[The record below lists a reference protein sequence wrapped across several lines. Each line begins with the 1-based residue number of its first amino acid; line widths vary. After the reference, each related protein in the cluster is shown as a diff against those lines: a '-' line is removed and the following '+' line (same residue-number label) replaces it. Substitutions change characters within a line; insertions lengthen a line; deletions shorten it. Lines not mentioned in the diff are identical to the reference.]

1 MNKVKIF
8 FVLLISILV
17 LSGCGR
23 HSTIET
29 PQSTPSQPA
38 DQTPGTVQKGVAWAK
53 KYSGV
58 AYFNSIQELADGG
71 YILAGDT
78 SSWDGSTISDILVL
92 KVNSNGEKEWAKA
105 FGRNGG
111 YNGVPVVQSTNDGG
125 YFVAG
130 VTGSY
135 VKGSGRFIIV
145 KFNSK
150 NDEEWAKAFGLGE
163 KTISSFPTDFSIQQT
178 DDGGFVVASWVG
190 GSCFVLKLDPKG
202 NKEWLKVF
210 DNKIILHSVKQMK
223 DGGYI
228 IAGGIGDHP
237 LGLLIKLEKNGSI
250 EWAKTYKVSKWGND
264 FSYVEQ
270 TNDRGCI
277 AVSPEFVMDMASKS
291 SYSLVLKLDE
301 NGNEEWRTILGP
313 CVVYHVSSIKQT
325 NDGGYIAVGWKT
337 IGNKVNDFIIKFD
350 SKGKTE
356 WAKLVDRDDNF
367 RLIQQT
373 NDGGYITA
381 GMAVF
386 KFDPRGNIGKN
397 CNYLKDYN
405 PETVIPP
412 FEVKMT
418 DITKEVKVEPEP
430 SFISVPVNLSFIA
443 KDVQVTTICDGK

>member
-1 MNKVKIF
+1 VNKVKIS
-8 FVLLISILV
+8 FVLLVLIFV
-17 LSGCGR
+17 LSGCRG
-23 HSTIET
+23 HSAVE
-29 PQSTPSQPA
+29 TPSQPA
-38 DQTPGTVQKGVAWAK
+38 NQTSDNNAMKGSSWAK
-53 KYSGV
+53 EYSGV
-58 AYFNSIQELADGG
+58 AYFNSIQEMSDGG

-78 SSWDGSTISDILVL
+78 GSWDGSTTSDILIL
-92 KVNSNGEKEWAKA
+92 KVNSNGDKEWAKA
-105 FGRNGG
+105 FGQNGS

-125 YFVAG
+125 YFVAE

-163 KTISSFPTDFSIQQT
+163 KTIPSSPTDFTIQQT
-178 DDGGFVVASWVG
+178 DDGGFVVASRVG
-190 GSCFVLKLDPKG
+190 GNCFILKLDPKG

-210 DNKIILHSVKQMK
+210 GNEIVLLHSIKQMK

-228 IAGGIGDHP
+228 IAGGIGGHP
-237 LGLLIKLEKNGSI
+237 LGLLIKLGKTGRI
-250 EWAKTYKVSKWGND
+250 EWAKTYKVSKWGSD
-264 FSYVEQ
+264 FYYVEQ
-270 TNDRGCI
+270 TNDGGCM
-277 AVSPEFVMDMASKS
+277 AVSPEFVMDIASNS

-301 NGNEEWRTILGP
+301 NGNEEWGKILGL

-367 RLIQQT
+367 RVIQQT
-373 NDGGYITA
+373 NDGGYIAA

-397 CNYLKDYN
+397 CNYLKDYD
-405 PETVIPP
+405 PETVVPP
-412 FEVKMT
+412 FEVKIT
-418 DITKEVKVEPEP
+418 DITKEVKIQSEP
-430 SFISVPVNLSFIA
+430 SFRSDSVNLSFIA